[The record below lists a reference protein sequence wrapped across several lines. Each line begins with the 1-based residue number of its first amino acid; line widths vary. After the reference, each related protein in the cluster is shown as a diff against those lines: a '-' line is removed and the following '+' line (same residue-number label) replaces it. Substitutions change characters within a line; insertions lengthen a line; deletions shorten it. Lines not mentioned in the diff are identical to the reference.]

1 MAGDIVKNAGGEPG
15 RIDAA
20 EIDKFL
26 SDGKAE
32 IPALAPQDRMA
43 GLVMMRRGSE
53 SQINILRLRYEVA
66 DAIGAEPVK
75 EDIRREAEVQIRA
88 IKYID
93 GEIAKLKDGT
103 QGS

>member
-1 MAGDIVKNAGGEPG
+1 MSK
-15 RIDAA
+15 DATKD
-20 EIDKFL
+20 ERLEVDKIL
-26 SDGKAE
+26 RDGKAE

-43 GLVMMRRGSE
+43 GLLMMRRGSE

-75 EDIRREAEVQIRA
+75 EEIRREAEVQVRA

-93 GEIAKLKDGT
+93 GEIAKLRDG
-103 QGS
+103 QKSAPPNSSV